1 MTIKDLS
8 SISILFLVFIFTYM
22 LIGMELFSHRIQ
34 TIEASTSTY
43 NTVIEAFLSV
53 FIVLANDGWTNIYTN
68 HFH

>member
-8 SISILFLVFIFTYM
+8 TISILFLVFIFTYM
-22 LIGMELFSHRIQ
+22 LIGMELFSQRIQ
-34 TIEASTSTY
+34 TSETSTSTY

-53 FIVLANDGWTNIYTN
+53 FIVLANDGWTNIYMN